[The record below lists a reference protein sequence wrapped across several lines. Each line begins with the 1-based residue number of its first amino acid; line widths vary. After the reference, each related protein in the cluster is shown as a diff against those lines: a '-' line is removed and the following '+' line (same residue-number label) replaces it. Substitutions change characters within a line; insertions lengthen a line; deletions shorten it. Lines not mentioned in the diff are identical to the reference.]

1 MAVNLASLARQ
12 AGKASGGNIFGQV
25 RPYIAGREEAV
36 SGPDAWMSQ
45 AMNMLE
51 EGIVK
56 RLRNQRMKDGGG
68 DITEEGCVPNQVSL
82 DPESR
87 R

>member
-1 MAVNLASLARQ
+1 MAAVR
-12 AGKASGGNIFGQV
+12 NILCQV

-51 EGIVK
+51 EGMSK
-56 RLRNQRMKDGGG
+56 RLRNQRTEDGGG
-68 DITEEGCVPNQVSL
+68 DNAE
-82 DPESR
+82 
-87 R
+87 